1 MHVILS
7 TESFKDRLDLVAKMS
22 MKHVTLPVLQCVLL
36 EVKDGVMS
44 LKATNLELGIEATLS
59 PTIEEEGVIAVPAQT
74 LLQTVALHKDKNITL
89 RSEGESLVVEGGGSN
104 TQIKS
109 IAHEEFP
116 RIPQLREGGQVING
130 ESFVLGIKTTAFAAS
145 QSSIKPELS
154 SICVFQRKEHS
165 LTFVATDSFRLV
177 EKTTAQ
183 NNVVLEEQLLI
194 PQKNALEL
202 AKVFDVLKGK
212 VEMVVSENQIAFVWE
227 DGVYLTSRLTS
238 GSFPDYE
245 RVIPKEFSTT
255 AKLLKGDLVHAFRKT
270 QIFLNN
276 FSQVKLITSNDSLT
290 LSATSTDVG
299 NTTESIKAE
308 VDGEEVMLSFNQ
320 RYVSDPLT
328 HIAGDSIQFRF
339 GVDRKLLIE
348 AVGNQTFR
356 YLVMPMNK

>member
-1 MHVILS
+1 MHVILT
-7 TESFKDRLDLVAKMS
+7 TETFKERLELVAKMS

-44 LKATNLELGIEATLS
+44 LKATNLELGIEATLEAS
-59 PTIEEEGVIAVPAQT
+59 IEEEGVVAIPAQT
-74 LLQTVALHKDKNITL
+74 LLQTVSLHKDPKITL
-89 RSEGESLVVEGGGSN
+89 RVEGESLVVEGGGSN

-109 IAHEEFP
+109 ISYEEFP
-116 RIPQLREGGQVING
+116 KIPQLKEGGQEISG

-154 SICVFQRKEHS
+154 SICIFQRKEHA

-183 NNVVLEEQLLI
+183 NRVVLEEQILI
-194 PQKNALEL
+194 PQKNAIEI
-202 AKVFDVLKGK
+202 AKVFEVLKGK
-212 VEMVVSENQIAFVWE
+212 VSMIVSDNQIAFLWD

-255 AKLLKGDLVHAFRKT
+255 ARILKGDLIHAFKKT

-276 FSQVKLITSNDSLT
+276 FSQVKLITSSDSLT
-290 LSATSTDVG
+290 LSATSSEVG
-299 NTTESIKAE
+299 ATTESIKAE
-308 VDGEEVMLSFNQ
+308 VTGDEVMLSFNQ
-320 RYVSDPLT
+320 RYVSDPLP
-328 HIAGDSIQFRF
+328 HIAGDSVQFRF

-348 AVGNQTFR
+348 SVGNQTFR